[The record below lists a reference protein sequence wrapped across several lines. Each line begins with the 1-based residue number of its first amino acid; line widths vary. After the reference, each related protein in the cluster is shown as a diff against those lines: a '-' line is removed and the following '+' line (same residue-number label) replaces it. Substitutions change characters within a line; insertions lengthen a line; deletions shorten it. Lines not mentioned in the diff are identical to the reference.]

1 MFGFAIY
8 ESPFGPIR
16 MDYEDGVLLR
26 LQIAGPT
33 EETGERTQLT
43 EEVFGQLQEYF
54 AGKRR
59 KFAVPHE
66 LRGTTFQKQVW
77 AALEEIPY
85 GQTRSYG
92 DIARAVGNPKAV
104 RAVGLANGKN
114 PLWIVVPCHRV
125 VGADGRLTGYAG
137 GLEMKRALLEL
148 EKNGRLPGGEKAL
161 TAG

>member
-1 MFGFAIY
+1 MPGFAIY
-8 ESPFGPIR
+8 GSPFGPIR

-26 LQIAGPT
+26 LRTIDPT
-33 EETGERTQLT
+33 EETGERTELT
-43 EEVFGQLQEYF
+43 EAVFCQLQEYF
-54 AGKRR
+54 AGTRR
-59 KFAVPHE
+59 KFDVPYE
-66 LRGTTFQKQVW
+66 LRGTEFQKKVW

-125 VGADGRLTGYAG
+125 VGSGGRLTGYAG

-148 EKNGRLPGGEKAL
+148 EKSGFLTGTEKAHS
-161 TAG
+161 AG